1 MNKQNIARIIADPA
15 ALTALQKCATVNE
28 LVARLNRA
36 GAECTREEGLRFLRT
51 WERMAAARESLDD
64 EALSNIAGGRGIT
77 GRIRSMFSRDAAAK
91 HRFSSKD
98 APDPLTIQMILDH
111 MNC

>member
-1 MNKQNIARIIADPA
+1 
-15 ALTALQKCATVNE
+15 
-28 LVARLNRA
+28 
-36 GAECTREEGLRFLRT
+36 
-51 WERMAAARESLDD
+51 MAAARESLDD
-64 EALSNIAGGRGIT
+64 EALSNIAGGRSIT
-77 GRIRSMFSRDAAAK
+77 GRIRSVFSRDTAK